1 MPFEVA
7 FDDRGAVITS
17 DIDIAKTLDCG
28 QAFRFSESDGVWRGV
43 AMGRALSLTQE
54 GNKITLFDVKEEEF
68 NSLWRG
74 YFDLDRDYEMIKSS
88 VSSNEIL
95 KKATDFSDGIHILRQ
110 EPWEAVCSFIISA
123 NNNIPRIKGIISRL
137 CENFGFKIA
146 DGLFTFPSAERI
158 AALTLDDLAVIK
170 SGFRAKY
177 ILDAA
182 QKFSSNQIDVEA
194 LYTLPIDEARNKLMT
209 IKGIGPKV
217 ADCALLFGWGR
228 VECFPVDVWIRRAMN
243 HFFGEN
249 GLPSEAVEYDG
260 IVQQYLFYWART
272 TGLKIE

>member
-1 MPFEVA
+1 MPFEVT

-54 GNKITLFDVKEEEF
+54 GNKITLFDVNEEEF

-74 YFDLDRDYEMIKSS
+74 YFDLDRDYGMIKSS

-194 LYTLPIDEARNKLMT
+194 LYTLPIDEARNTLMT

-249 GLPSEAVEYDG
+249 GLPSEAVEYAG

>member
-1 MPFEVA
+1 MPFEVT

-28 QAFRFSESDGVWRGV
+28 QAFRFSEDGGVWRGV
-43 AMGRALSLTQE
+43 AMGRALSLTQK
-54 GNKITLFDVKEEEF
+54 GNKITLFDVNEEEF

-249 GLPSEAVEYDG
+249 GLPSEAVEYAG

>member
-1 MPFEVA
+1 MPFDVA

-182 QKFSSNQIDVEA
+182 QKFSRNEIDIGA
-194 LYTLPIDEARNKLMT
+194 LYTLPIDEARNTLMT

-228 VECFPVDVWIRRAMN
+228 VECFPVDVWIRRAMD

-249 GLPSEAVEYDG
+249 GLPSEAVEYAG

>member
-7 FDDRGAVITS
+7 FDDRGAVVTS

-43 AMGRALSLTQE
+43 AMGRALSLAQE
-54 GNKITLFDVKEEEF
+54 GSKITLFDVSEEEF

-74 YFDLDRDYEMIKSS
+74 YFDLDRNYEMIKSS

-137 CENFGFKIA
+137 CENFGEQIA

-158 AALTLDDLAVIK
+158 ASLTLDDLAVIK

-182 QKFSSNQIDVEA
+182 QKFSSNEIDVEA
-194 LYTLPIDEARNKLMT
+194 LYTLPINEARNALMT

-228 VECFPVDVWIRRAMN
+228 VECFPVDVWIRRAMT
-243 HFFGEN
+243 HFFGEG
-249 GLPSEAVEYDG
+249 GLPSEAVEYAG

>member
-1 MPFEVA
+1 MPFEVT
-7 FDDRGAVITS
+7 FDDRGAIITS

-54 GNKITLFDVKEEEF
+54 GNKITLFDVNEEEF

-194 LYTLPIDEARNKLMT
+194 LYTLPIDEARNTLMT

-249 GLPSEAVEYDG
+249 GLPSEAVEYAG

>member
-1 MPFEVA
+1 MPFEVS

-28 QAFRFSESDGVWRGV
+28 QAFRFSESDGIWRGV
-43 AMGRALSLTQE
+43 AMGRAITLTQE
-54 GNKITLFDVKEEEF
+54 GNKITLFDVDEEEF

-74 YFDLDRDYEMIKSS
+74 YFDLDRNYEMIKSS

-137 CENFGFKIA
+137 CENFGKQVA

-182 QKFSSNQIDVEA
+182 QKFSRNQIDVEA
-194 LYTLPIDEARNKLMT
+194 LYTLSIDEARNTLMT

-249 GLPSEAVEYDG
+249 GLPSEAVEYAG

>member
-182 QKFSSNQIDVEA
+182 QKFSRNQIDVEA
-194 LYTLPIDEARNKLMT
+194 LYTLPVDEARAALMT

-228 VECFPVDVWIRRAMN
+228 VECFPVDVWIRRAMD

-249 GLPSEAVEYDG
+249 GLPSEAVEYAG

>member
-1 MPFEVA
+1 MPFEVT

-54 GNKITLFDVKEEEF
+54 GNKITLFDVNEEEF

-194 LYTLPIDEARNKLMT
+194 LYTLPIDEARNTLMT

-249 GLPSEAVEYDG
+249 GLPSEAVEYAG

>member
-1 MPFEVA
+1 MPFEVT

-28 QAFRFSESDGVWRGV
+28 QAFRFSEDGGVWRGV

-68 NSLWRG
+68 NSLWRR

-194 LYTLPIDEARNKLMT
+194 LYTLPVDEARAALMT

-228 VECFPVDVWIRRAMN
+228 VECFPVDVWIRRAMD

-249 GLPSEAVEYDG
+249 GLPSEAVEYAG

>member
-1 MPFEVA
+1 MPFEVT

-74 YFDLDRDYEMIKSS
+74 YFDLDRDYEMIKNS

-249 GLPSEAVEYDG
+249 GLPSEAVEYAG

>member
-1 MPFEVA
+1 
-7 FDDRGAVITS
+7 
-17 DIDIAKTLDCG
+17 
-28 QAFRFSESDGVWRGV
+28 
-43 AMGRALSLTQE
+43 MGRALSLEQK
-54 GNKITLFDVKEEEF
+54 GNQITLFDVDEDEF

-74 YFDLDRDYEMIKSS
+74 YFDLDRDYGRIKSS

-137 CENFGFKIA
+137 CENFGKQIGN
-146 DGLFTFPSAERI
+146 GLFTFPSAEI
-158 AALTLDDLAVIK
+158 ISSLTLDDLAVIK

-182 QKFSSNQIDVEA
+182 QKFSRNEIDIEA
-194 LYTLPIDEARNKLMT
+194 LYTLPIDEARNALMT

-249 GLPSEAVEYDG
+249 GLPNEAVEYAG

>member
-68 NSLWRG
+68 NSLWRR

-194 LYTLPIDEARNKLMT
+194 LYTLPVDEARNKLMT

-249 GLPSEAVEYDG
+249 GLPSEAVEYAG

>member
-43 AMGRALSLTQE
+43 AMGRALSLAQE
-54 GNKITLFDVKEEEF
+54 GSKITLFDVSEEEF

-74 YFDLDRDYEMIKSS
+74 YFDLDRNYEMIKSS

-249 GLPSEAVEYDG
+249 GLPSEAVEYAG

>member
-182 QKFSSNQIDVEA
+182 QKFSRNQIDVEA

-249 GLPSEAVEYDG
+249 GLPSEAVEYAG

>member
-7 FDDRGAVITS
+7 FNDRGAVITS

-28 QAFRFSESDGVWRGV
+28 QAFRFSEDGGVWRGV

-249 GLPSEAVEYDG
+249 GLPSEAVEYAG

>member
-1 MPFEVA
+1 MPFEVT

-194 LYTLPIDEARNKLMT
+194 LYTLPIDEARNTLMT

-228 VECFPVDVWIRRAMN
+228 VECFPVDVWIRRAMD

-249 GLPSEAVEYDG
+249 GLPSEAVEYAG

>member
-1 MPFEVA
+1 MPFEVS

-28 QAFRFSESDGVWRGV
+28 QAFRFSEDGGVWRGV
-43 AMGRALSLTQE
+43 AMGRAITLTQE
-54 GNKITLFDVKEEEF
+54 GNKITLFDVDEEEF

-137 CENFGFKIA
+137 CENFGKQVA

-182 QKFSSNQIDVEA
+182 QKFSRNQIDVEA
-194 LYTLPIDEARNKLMT
+194 LYTLSIDEARNALMT

-249 GLPSEAVEYDG
+249 GLPSEAVEYAG

>member
-7 FDDRGAVITS
+7 FDDRGAVITC

-28 QAFRFSESDGVWRGV
+28 QAFRFSEDGGVWRGV
-43 AMGRALSLTQE
+43 AMGRALSLKQK
-54 GNKITLFDVKEEEF
+54 GNKITLFDVDEDEF

-74 YFDLDRDYEMIKSS
+74 YFDLDRDYGMIKSS
-88 VSSNEIL
+88 VSSNEVL

-137 CENFGFKIA
+137 CENFGEQIA

-158 AALTLDDLAVIK
+158 SSLSLDDLAAIK

-182 QKFSSNQIDVEA
+182 QKFSRNEIDVEA
-194 LYTLPIDEARNKLMT
+194 LYTLPVDEARAALMT

-243 HFFGEN
+243 HFFGES
-249 GLPSEAVEYDG
+249 GLPNEAVEYAG

-272 TGLKIE
+272 TGLKID

>member
-54 GNKITLFDVKEEEF
+54 GNKITLFDVNEEEF

-74 YFDLDRDYEMIKSS
+74 YFDLDRDYEMIKNS

-182 QKFSSNQIDVEA
+182 QKFSRNEIDVEA

-228 VECFPVDVWIRRAMN
+228 VECFPVDVWIRRAMD

-249 GLPSEAVEYDG
+249 GLPSEAVEYAG

>member
-194 LYTLPIDEARNKLMT
+194 LYTLPIDEARNTLMT

-249 GLPSEAVEYDG
+249 GLPSEAVEYAG

>member
-54 GNKITLFDVKEEEF
+54 GNKITLFDVNEEEF

-74 YFDLDRDYEMIKSS
+74 YFDLDRDYEIIKSS

-194 LYTLPIDEARNKLMT
+194 LYTLPVDEARAALMT

-228 VECFPVDVWIRRAMN
+228 VECFPVDVWIRRAMD

-249 GLPSEAVEYDG
+249 GLPSEAVEYAG

>member
-1 MPFEVA
+1 MPFEVS

-28 QAFRFSESDGVWRGV
+28 QAFRFSESDGIWRGV
-43 AMGRALSLTQE
+43 AMGRAITLTQE
-54 GNKITLFDVKEEEF
+54 GNKITLFDVDEEEF

-137 CENFGFKIA
+137 CENFGKQVA

-182 QKFSSNQIDVEA
+182 QKFSRNQIDVEA
-194 LYTLPIDEARNKLMT
+194 LYTLSIDEARNVLMT

-228 VECFPVDVWIRRAMN
+228 VECFPVDVWIRRAMD

-249 GLPSEAVEYDG
+249 GLPSEAVEYAG

>member
-1 MPFEVA
+1 MPFDVA

-88 VSSNEIL
+88 VSSNKIL
-95 KKATDFSDGIHILRQ
+95 KKATDFSGGIHILRQ

-182 QKFSSNQIDVEA
+182 QKFSRNQIDVEA
-194 LYTLPIDEARNKLMT
+194 LYTLPVDEARAALMT

-228 VECFPVDVWIRRAMN
+228 VECFPVDVWIRRAMD

-249 GLPSEAVEYDG
+249 GLPSEAVEYAG

>member
-194 LYTLPIDEARNKLMT
+194 LYTLPIDKARNTLMT

-249 GLPSEAVEYDG
+249 GLPSEAVEYAG

>member
-28 QAFRFSESDGVWRGV
+28 QAFRFSEDGGVWRGV

-182 QKFSSNQIDVEA
+182 QKFSRNQIDVEA
-194 LYTLPIDEARNKLMT
+194 LYTLPVDEARAALMT

-228 VECFPVDVWIRRAMN
+228 VECFPVDVWIRRAMD

-249 GLPSEAVEYDG
+249 GLPSEAVEYAG

>member
-1 MPFEVA
+1 MPFEVT

-28 QAFRFSESDGVWRGV
+28 QAFRFSEDGGVWRGV

-54 GNKITLFDVKEEEF
+54 GNKITLFNVKEEEF
-68 NSLWRG
+68 NSLWRR

-182 QKFSSNQIDVEA
+182 QKFSRNEIDVEA
-194 LYTLPIDEARNKLMT
+194 LYTLPVDEARAALMT

-228 VECFPVDVWIRRAMN
+228 VECFPVDVWIRRAMD

-249 GLPSEAVEYDG
+249 GLPSEAVEYAG

>member
-54 GNKITLFDVKEEEF
+54 GNKITLFDVNEEEF

-249 GLPSEAVEYDG
+249 GLPSEAVEYAG

>member
-1 MPFEVA
+1 MPFEVT

-182 QKFSSNQIDVEA
+182 QKFSRNEIDIDA
-194 LYTLPIDEARNKLMT
+194 LYTLPIDEARKKLMT

-249 GLPSEAVEYDG
+249 GLPSEAVEYAG

>member
-1 MPFEVA
+1 MPFEVT

-74 YFDLDRDYEMIKSS
+74 YFDLDRDYEMIKNS

-228 VECFPVDVWIRRAMN
+228 VECFPVDVWIRRAMD

-249 GLPSEAVEYDG
+249 GLPSEAVEYAG

>member
-137 CENFGFKIA
+137 CENFGFKIT

-194 LYTLPIDEARNKLMT
+194 LYTLPIDEARNTLMT

-249 GLPSEAVEYDG
+249 GLPSEAVEYAG

>member
-1 MPFEVA
+1 MPFEVT

-28 QAFRFSESDGVWRGV
+28 QAFRFSEDGGVWRGV

-182 QKFSSNQIDVEA
+182 QKFSSNEIDIDA

-249 GLPSEAVEYDG
+249 GLPSEAVEYAG

>member
-7 FDDRGAVITS
+7 FDDRGAVVTS

-43 AMGRALSLTQE
+43 AMGRALSLAQE
-54 GNKITLFDVKEEEF
+54 GNKITLFDVSEKEF

-74 YFDLDRDYEMIKSS
+74 YFDLDRNYEMIKSS

-137 CENFGFKIA
+137 CENFGEQIA

-158 AALTLDDLAVIK
+158 ASLTLDDLAVIK

-182 QKFSSNQIDVEA
+182 QKFSSNEIDVEA
-194 LYTLPIDEARNKLMT
+194 LYTLPINEARNALMT

-228 VECFPVDVWIRRAMN
+228 VECFPVDVWIRRAMT
-243 HFFGEN
+243 HFFGEG
-249 GLPSEAVEYDG
+249 GLPSEAVEYAG

>member
-249 GLPSEAVEYDG
+249 GLPSEAVEYAG

>member
-1 MPFEVA
+1 MPFEVS

-28 QAFRFSESDGVWRGV
+28 QAFRFSESDGIWRGV
-43 AMGRALSLTQE
+43 AMGRAITLTQE
-54 GNKITLFDVKEEEF
+54 GNKITLFDVDEEEF

-137 CENFGFKIA
+137 CENFGKQVA

-182 QKFSSNQIDVEA
+182 QKFSRNQIDVEA
-194 LYTLPIDEARNKLMT
+194 LYTLSIDEARNALMT

-249 GLPSEAVEYDG
+249 GLPSEAVEYAG

>member
-1 MPFEVA
+1 MPFEVT

-54 GNKITLFDVKEEEF
+54 GNKITLFDVNEEEF

-158 AALTLDDLAVIK
+158 AALALDDLAVIK

-194 LYTLPIDEARNKLMT
+194 LYTLPIDEARNTLMT

-249 GLPSEAVEYDG
+249 GLPSEAVEYAG

>member
-1 MPFEVA
+1 MPFEVT

-54 GNKITLFDVKEEEF
+54 GNKITLFDVNEEEF

-74 YFDLDRDYEMIKSS
+74 YFDLDRDYEMIKNS

-249 GLPSEAVEYDG
+249 GLPSEAVEYAG

>member
-68 NSLWRG
+68 NSLWRR

-182 QKFSSNQIDVEA
+182 QKFSSNKIDVDA
-194 LYTLPIDEARNKLMT
+194 LYTLPIDEARNTLMT

-249 GLPSEAVEYDG
+249 GLPSEAVEYAG